1 MTIDT
6 KSMQGFVTYMQGRAV
21 GNSAKFHVEEK
32 GGCLVMDLVE
42 DNGITISISF
52 LDEERVLFIYENE
65 GAYLAKTVDTMGGF
79 ITAMIE
85 FTQKNDGHFRDIIEH
100 IDENPIGYKPY
111 TVYYKTVETAGISPI
126 QQAKEG
132 V

>member
-21 GNSAKFHVEEK
+21 GNSTKFHVEEK

-65 GAYLAKTVDTMGGF
+65 DAYLAKTVDTMGGF

-111 TVYYKTVETAGISPI
+111 TVYYKTVETAGISLI

>member
-21 GNSAKFHVEEK
+21 GNSTKFHVEEK
-32 GGCLVMDLVE
+32 GGCLVMDLIE

-65 GAYLAKTVDTMGGF
+65 TAYLAKTVDTMGGF
-79 ITAMIE
+79 ISAMIE
-85 FTQKNDGHFRDIIEH
+85 FTQKNDEHFRDIIEH
-100 IDENPIGYKPY
+100 IDDNPITYKPY
-111 TVYYKTVETAGISPI
+111 TVYYKTVETTGLSVS
-126 QQAKEG
+126 QMVKEG
-132 V
+132 E

>member
-21 GNSAKFHVEEK
+21 GNSTKFHVEEK

-132 V
+132 A